1 MNTLPEQEFERETE
15 AQTENASLVEMD
27 LVKKQM
33 VFSSICS
40 V

>member
-1 MNTLPEQEFERETE
+1 MNTLPKQDIERETE
-15 AQTENASLVEMD
+15 AKTENASLAEMD
-27 LVKKQM
+27 LVKKHM